1 MRIVLAGTG
10 NVAVVLSKKLKAAG
24 HSIVQVYGR
33 NHIAAAVLADKCGAS
48 TCFSPQDITQQ
59 ADLYI
64 IAIADKALIAGAV
77 QLPLKD
83 QLVVHTAGSVSMEV
97 LKKMSSSYGVLYPY
111 QTIRKE
117 VDPLPEIPFMID
129 ANSVAAREKL
139 AALAGSIAS
148 KLIVANDEQRMQY
161 HLCAVM
167 TVNFGNYL
175 YVLAE
180 DFCNKHGL
188 DFSMLLPLADE
199 TVGRMHHFS
208 PRRVQTGPAIRKDNS
223 TIEHHLRL
231 LKQEPALLHLYKLF
245 SDEMLRYPW

>member
-10 NVAVVLSKKLKAAG
+10 NVAIVLSKKLKAAG
-24 HSIVQVYGR
+24 HTIVQVYGR

-48 TCFSPQDITQQ
+48 TCFSLKDITQQ

-64 IAIADKALIAGAV
+64 IAIADTALVEGAV
-77 QLPLKD
+77 RLALKD

-97 LKKMSSSYGVLYPY
+97 LKGMSSSYGVLYPY

-117 VDPLPEIPFMID
+117 VEPLPEIPFMID
-129 ANSVAAREKL
+129 ANSVSAKEKL
-139 AALAGSIAS
+139 TGLAGSIAS
-148 KLIVANDEQRMQY
+148 KVIIANDEQRMQY

-167 TVNFGNYL
+167 TVNFSNYL

-188 DFSMLLPLADE
+188 DFSILLPLADE
-199 TVGRMHHFS
+199 TVRRMHHFS
-208 PRRVQTGPAIRKDNS
+208 PRQVQTGPAIRKDNS
-223 TIEHHLRL
+223 IIEHHLGL
-231 LKQEPALLHLYKLF
+231 LKQDPALQHLYKLF
-245 SDEMLRYPW
+245 SDEILQYPW